1 MKKITLLF
9 AVLFGASI
17 ITLSS
22 FKTKVDNNISKIE
35 VIDSKIVVKVPEQKE
50 YKIKIIDRSGECV
63 YSYTFNKNKAFSL
76 SELPDGEY
84 SIVLLNTKGDNVDSK
99 TFTVT
104 STFTKS
110 VSITD
115 FKVK

>member
-22 FKTKVDNNISKIE
+22 FKTKVNNNISKIE
-35 VIDSKIVVKVPEQKE
+35 VVDSKIVVKVPEQTD
-50 YKIKIIDRSGECV
+50 YKIKIVDRSGECV
-63 YSYTFNKNKAFSL
+63 YSYTFNKNKAFL
-76 SELPDGEY
+76 LNELPDGDY
-84 SIVLLNTKGDNVDSK
+84 SVILLNTKGEKVDSK
-99 TFTVT
+99 SFSVV

-110 VSITD
+110 ISITH
-115 FKVK
+115 FEIK